1 MNEFDFLSMVYYNE
15 VVVKEDRLDELRRLV
30 DQYGLDWV
38 LLRYPNL
45 SASDI
50 QEITRGRYL

>member
-15 VVVKEDRLDELRRLV
+15 VVAKEENLNELSRLV
-30 DQYGLDWV
+30 DRYGLDWV

-50 QEITRGRYL
+50 QEITRGCYL